1 MNVRRMLVAST
12 CLAAVV
18 VAGAAPAGAATNTA
32 RSVRIAPEPG
42 WIQSDTALWIGVALL
57 FVGLVAGIAMALAPR
72 RAASQLAGASL
83 KGVRSGTTLTSLS
96 KQATGIAERSL
107 VRNERGTK
115 LNAALERAGI
125 AIRPSEFVVLATTAL
140 FSVFVG
146 ALLLTNLIVAIVAA
160 ALVPVFCRMGLTMLA
175 QRRSAKFAD
184 QLEQTLP
191 LMGGSLRA
199 GFGIMQALDAVA
211 RESESPTS
219 EEFHR
224 LVVETR
230 LGRDLTDAMA
240 ALADRVDS
248 EDFRWVV
255 QAIEIHREVG
265 GDLAEVLDNVYSTI
279 RDRNRI
285 RRQIQA
291 LSAEG
296 RFSALILIL
305 LPIAM
310 FGVVTVLN
318 PEYIGELT
326 DNSLGIGMLI
336 AAAGLMVAGALWLK
350 RITRLVF

>member
-1 MNVRRMLVAST
+1 MNARRMLLAFS
-12 CLAAVV
+12 CLAAVL
-18 VAGAAPAGAATNTA
+18 VAGAPAGAATNTA

-42 WIQSDTALWIGVALL
+42 WIQSDTALWIGAALL

-125 AIRPSEFVVLATTAL
+125 AIRPSEFVVVATTAL

-240 ALADRVDS
+240 ALADRVNS
-248 EDFRWVV
+248 EDFHWVV

-336 AAAGLMVAGALWLK
+336 GAAGLMVAGALWLK

>member
-1 MNVRRMLVAST
+1 MNARRLLPPAVT
-12 CLAAVV
+12 GLAAVFA
-18 VAGAAPAGAATNTA
+18 AGTPAGATTNTG
-32 RSVRIAPEPG
+32 RSVHIATEPG
-42 WIQSDTALWIGVALL
+42 WIQSGTALWIGVALL
-57 FVGLVAGIAMALAPR
+57 FVGLVVGIAMALAPR
-72 RAASQLAGASL
+72 RAGSQLAGASL
-83 KGVRSGTTLTSLS
+83 KGVRSGTTLTSLG
-96 KQATGIAERSL
+96 KQATGFAERSL
-107 VRNERGTK
+107 ARNERGTQ
-115 LNAALERAGI
+115 LNRALERAGI
-125 AIRPSEFVVLATTAL
+125 AIRPSEFVVIAATVM
-140 FSVFVG
+140 FSVFAS
-146 ALLLTNLIVAIVAA
+146 ALLLTNLIVAVVAA
-160 ALVPVFCRMGLTMLA
+160 ALVPIFCRMGLTVFA

-230 LGRDLTDAMA
+230 LGRDLTDAMT

-265 GDLAEVLDNVYSTI
+265 GDLAEVLDNVYATI

-310 FGVVTVLN
+310 FGVVAVLN

-326 DNSLGIGMLI
+326 ANSLGIGMLI

>member
-1 MNVRRMLVAST
+1 MNLRCLLPTVSG
-12 CLAAVV
+12 LAAVL
-18 VAGAAPAGAATNTA
+18 VAGSPAGAAGT
-32 RSVRIAPEPG
+32 RGSVHVASQPS

-57 FVGLVAGIAMALAPR
+57 FVGLVVGITMALAPR
-72 RAASQLAGASL
+72 RAASQLAGSSL
-83 KGVRSGTTLTSLS
+83 KGVRSGTTLTSLG
-96 KQATGIAERSL
+96 KQATGFAERSL
-107 VRNERGTK
+107 ARNERGTQ
-115 LNAALERAGI
+115 LNRALERAGI
-125 AIRPSEFVVLATTAL
+125 AIRPSEFVVIAATAM
-140 FSVFVG
+140 FSVFAS
-146 ALLLTNLIVAIVAA
+146 ALLLTNLIVAVVAA
-160 ALVPVFCRMGLTMLA
+160 ALVPIFCRMGLTVFA

-230 LGRDLTDAMA
+230 LGRDLTDAMT

-265 GDLAEVLDNVYSTI
+265 GDLAEVLDNVYATI

-326 DNSLGIGMLI
+326 ANSLGIGMLI

>member
-1 MNVRRMLVAST
+1 MTARRLFPAAVAG
-12 CLAAVV
+12 LAAVL
-18 VAGAAPAGAATNTA
+18 VAGAPAGATTSTA
-32 RSVRIAPEPG
+32 RSVHVAAQPS

-57 FVGLVAGIAMALAPR
+57 FVGLVAGIAMTLAPR
-72 RAASQLAGASL
+72 RAASQLAGSSL
-83 KGVRSGTTLTSLS
+83 KGVRNGTTLTSLS

-140 FSVFVG
+140 FSVFAG
-146 ALLLTNLIVAIVAA
+146 ALLLTNLIVAVAAA
-160 ALVPVFCRMGLTMLA
+160 ALVPILCRMGLRVLA

-219 EEFHR
+219 NEFHR

-240 ALADRVDS
+240 ALADRVES
-248 EDFRWVV
+248 EDFHWVV

-265 GDLAEVLDNVYSTI
+265 GDLAEVLDNVYATI

-296 RFSALILIL
+296 RFSALILLIL
-305 LPIAM
+305 PVAM
-310 FGVVTVLN
+310 FGVVTLFN
-318 PEYIGELT
+318 PGYIGELT
-326 DNSLGIGMLI
+326 SNSVGIVMLI
-336 AAAGLMVAGALWLK
+336 AAAGFMVAGAFWLK

>member
-1 MNVRRMLVAST
+1 MKTWQLFATVASA
-12 CLAAVV
+12 LAAFFLT
-18 VAGAAPAGAATNTA
+18 GGPAGAALS
-32 RSVRIAPEPG
+32 RGSGHVAPEPG
-42 WIQSDTALWIGVALL
+42 WIQSDTALWIGLTLL
-57 FVGLVAGIAMALAPR
+57 FVSLVLGIAMALAPR
-72 RAASQLAGASL
+72 RAASQLAGDSIE
-83 KGVRSGTTLTSLS
+83 GMRSGATITSLS
-96 KQATGIAERSL
+96 KQATSFAERSL
-107 VRNERGTK
+107 VRNERGTQ
-115 LNAALERAGI
+115 LNTALERAGI
-125 AIRPSEFVVLATTAL
+125 AIRPSEFVVIAATAM
-140 FSVFVG
+140 FSVFAG

-160 ALVPVFCRMGLTMLA
+160 ALVPILCRMGLTVLA

-211 RESESPTS
+211 RESESPTA

-248 EDFRWVV
+248 EDFHWVV

-265 GDLAEVLDNVYSTI
+265 GDLAEVLDNVYATI

-296 RFSALILIL
+296 RFSALILLIL
-305 LPIAM
+305 PVAM
-310 FGVVTVLN
+310 FGVVTLFN
-318 PEYIGELT
+318 PGYISELT
-326 DNSLGIGMLI
+326 NNSVGIVMLI
-336 AAAGLMVAGALWLK
+336 AAAGFMVAGALWLK

>member
-1 MNVRRMLVAST
+1 MKTWQCFATVASA
-12 CLAAVV
+12 LAAFFVT
-18 VAGAAPAGAATNTA
+18 GGPAGATVT
-32 RSVRIAPEPG
+32 RGSVHVASQPS

-57 FVGLVAGIAMALAPR
+57 FVGLVVGITMALAPR
-72 RAASQLAGASL
+72 RAASQLAGSSL
-83 KGVRSGTTLTSLS
+83 KGVRSGTTLSSLG
-96 KQATGIAERSL
+96 KQATGFAERSL
-107 VRNERGTK
+107 ARNERGTQ
-115 LNAALERAGI
+115 LNRALEHAGI
-125 AIRPSEFVVLATTAL
+125 AIRPSEFVVVATTAL

-160 ALVPVFCRMGLTMLA
+160 ALVPIFCRMGLTVFA

-230 LGRDLTDAMA
+230 LGRDLTDAMT

-265 GDLAEVLDNVYSTI
+265 GDLAEVLDNVYATI

-326 DNSLGIGMLI
+326 ANSLGIGMLI

>member
-1 MNVRRMLVAST
+1 MNGRRLLLAVAS
-12 CLAAVV
+12 LAAVV
-18 VAGAAPAGAATNTA
+18 VAGTPAGASTNTG
-32 RSVRIAPEPG
+32 RSVHVASQPG
-42 WIQSDTALWIGVALL
+42 WLQGDLALWGGVALL
-57 FVGLVAGIAMALAPR
+57 FVGLVAGLAMALAPR
-72 RAASQLAGASL
+72 RAASQLAGSTL
-83 KGVRSGTTLTSLS
+83 KGVRNGTTFTSLS
-96 KQATGIAERSL
+96 NQATGIAERSL
-107 VRNERGTK
+107 ARNERGTQ

-125 AIRPSEFVVLATTAL
+125 AIRPSEFVVIAATAM

-160 ALVPVFCRMGLTMLA
+160 ALVPVFCRMGLTVLA

-230 LGRDLTDAMA
+230 LGRDLTEAMA

-248 EDFRWVV
+248 EDFHWVV

-265 GDLAEVLDNVYSTI
+265 GDLAEVLDNVYATI

-296 RFSALILIL
+296 RFSALILLIL
-305 LPIAM
+305 PVAM
-310 FGVVTVLN
+310 FGLVTIIN
-318 PEYIGELT
+318 PNYIGELT